1 MAQREKEEKKK
12 GYFKRKS
19 APYFS
24 ISGLSLR
31 KSLPVSSS
39 TTWNQTSVA
48 LLSLST
54 LVLPMKRRDSILSMP
69 MMWSGGREEEKQR
82 LIYTVGRGD
91 GMRAAEGLRLGVI
104 LRGRREGMR
113 GTSEKSDV
121 VRGGACGDE

>member
-1 MAQREKEEKKK
+1 MMDEGSVQYMAQREKGEKK
-12 GYFKRKS
+12 GYFKS
-19 APYFS
+19 ESVPYFS

-69 MMWSGGREEEKQR
+69 MMWSGGREEEK
-82 LIYTVGRGD
+82 
-91 GMRAAEGLRLGVI
+91 
-104 LRGRREGMR
+104 
-113 GTSEKSDV
+113 
-121 VRGGACGDE
+121 